1 MKYYMVT
8 HTFKSKEMKDKFN
21 EVLGG
26 MSREDMIKSS
36 TSDKA
41 KCQMTYYPPGDTMTM
56 FCHWMAE
63 STDAINEQLSQMND
77 FFEPH
82 QFTEVKEEVFD
93 FNK

>member
-21 EVLGG
+21 EVLSG

-36 TSDKA
+36 TCDKA
-41 KCQMTYYPPGDTMTM
+41 KCQMTYYTPGDTMTM

>member
-1 MKYYMVT
+1 MKHYMCT
-8 HTFKSKEMKDKFN
+8 HTLSNKNDVEDN
-21 EVLGG
+21 WQPTD
-26 MSREDMIKSS
+26 REFLEFFSS
-36 TSDKA
+36 ERAYVIQHWRGTD
-41 KCQMTYYPPGDTMTM
+41 DFF